1 MSRSRKVR
9 NERGIALITVLL
21 VALAV
26 SSIALAAAMW
36 TLNAALITKSGDR
49 TATLNDIALAGLE
62 EGRSQ
67 LNTNPAVYPSTGFAT
82 LATAA
87 PVTDALGN
95 TVPNVRRSV
104 YVGPDGITG
113 GQYGVYGTIISTVR
127 DTFGNQVVRRL
138 QINQESFAKFAYF
151 TNIEGTI
158 QFANNDQ
165 IRGPVHSNDLL
176 KINSSGATFFDQVTT
191 TASSIQGENYAT
203 FMGPTP
209 KKSVAPIAMPT
220 TAAFPALQGRAAAAS
235 MSFVSNLNGNT
246 PGEASL
252 RIDFVALDLNGDDDS
267 TDVNEGFIRIY
278 QDNLRPWYVTATL
291 SGNPGPTGD
300 IRRSPNC
307 GAAIPGG
314 AGVGTNGR
322 FRTAA
327 DTNFAGA
334 PSPPTSAAR
343 VTAATNLLSS
353 GTRKCYLGGDP
364 RLTAVNWPNVS
375 AADWAAV
382 VGDWPGT
389 GRGWI
394 PRPVAVGAPTGN
406 ALFTARPDNAYL
418 WPINRE
424 YNPAWQGVIYVQGK
438 VALSGVVN
446 GRVTVASPNTIVI
459 ADDFRSAVD
468 PGSAA
473 AADCSLIAGLF
484 AGGDILVANNTIN
497 APQQIGG
504 VNPYRTYD
512 ETTQEDIHAVLLALN
527 IFGAESY
534 DTGPASGEACGAVN
548 NGRGCL
554 NLNGGV
560 IQNTRGAVGL
570 VDGHGYV
577 KRYSYN
583 ACAATDPPPYFP
595 TTGRFVR
602 NRIYELDPKGFTVAG
617 WFAANQ
623 NN

>member
-9 NERGIALITVLL
+9 NRRGIALITVLL

-26 SSIALAAAMW
+26 SGIALAAAMW
-36 TLNAALITKSGDR
+36 TLNAALITRSGDR

-67 LNTNPAVYPSTGFAT
+67 MNANPALYPSTGYAT

-87 PVTDALGN
+87 PVTDVLGN
-95 TVPNVRRSV
+95 TVPNVRRSI

-138 QINQESFAKFAYF
+138 QINQESFAKFSYF
-151 TNIEGTI
+151 TNTEGNI
-158 QFANNDQ
+158 VFANNDQ
-165 IRGPVHSNDLL
+165 IRGPVHSNDQI
-176 KINSSGATFFDQVTT
+176 KISNSGATFFDQVTT
-191 TASSIQGENYAT
+191 AAPSIQNEGAAT
-203 FMGPTP
+203 FMGPAP
-209 KKSVAPIAMPT
+209 KKNVAPIAMPS
-220 TAAFPALQGRAAAAS
+220 TAAFPALQGRAAAAG
-235 MSFVSNLNGNT
+235 MSFVSNLNGNSA
-246 PGEASL
+246 GEASL
-252 RIDFVALDLNGDDDS
+252 RIEFVALDLNGDGDS

-291 SGNPGPTGD
+291 SGNPGPAGD

-307 GAAIPGG
+307 GAGIPGG

-353 GTRKCYLGGDP
+353 GNRKCYLGGDP
-364 RLTAVNWPNVS
+364 RLTAVNWPNVA

-382 VGDWPGT
+382 VGDWAGT
-389 GRGWI
+389 GRGWM
-394 PRPVAVGAPTGN
+394 PRPAGVGAPAGN
-406 ALFTARPDNAYL
+406 ALFAARPDNAYL

-459 ADDFRSAVD
+459 ADYFRSAVD

-473 AADCSLIAGLF
+473 AADCAVIAGLF
-484 AGGDILVANNTIN
+484 AGADILVANNTIN

-534 DTGPASGEACGAVN
+534 DTGPSSGEACGAVN

-602 NRIYELDPKGFTVAG
+602 NRVYELDPKGFTVAG

>member
-1 MSRSRKVR
+1 MSRSSKAR

-26 SSIALAAAMW
+26 SGIALAGAMW
-36 TLNAALITKSGDR
+36 TLNATLITRSGDR

-67 LNTNPAVYPSTGFAT
+67 LNANPAVYPSTGFAT

-87 PVTDALGN
+87 PVTDVLGSP
-95 TVPNVRRSV
+95 VPNVRRSI

-138 QINQESFAKFAYF
+138 QINQESFAKFSYF
-151 TNIEGTI
+151 TNTEGAI
-158 QFANNDQ
+158 VFANNDQ
-165 IRGPVHSNDLL
+165 IRGPVHSNDQI
-176 KINSSGATFFDQVTT
+176 KINVSGATFFDQVTT
-191 TASSIQGENYAT
+191 AANSIQGENNAT
-203 FMGPTP
+203 FMGPPP
-209 KKSVAPIAMPT
+209 KKNVAPIAMPT
-220 TAAFPALQGRAAAAS
+220 TAQFPALQARAVAAG
-235 MSFVSNLNGNT
+235 MSFASNLNGNS
-246 PGEASL
+246 PGETSV
-252 RIDFVALDLNGDDDS
+252 RIEFVALDLNGDGDS
-267 TDVNEGFIRIY
+267 TDTNEGFIRVY
-278 QDNLRPWYVTATL
+278 QDNARPWYVTATL
-291 SGNPGPTGD
+291 SGNPGPNGD
-300 IRRSPNC
+300 LRRSPNC
-307 GAAIPGG
+307 GAAIPGVG
-314 AGVGTNGR
+314 GTNGR

-327 DTNFAGA
+327 DTNPGG
-334 PSPPTSAAR
+334 AR
-343 VTAATNLLSS
+343 VAAATNLLQS
-353 GTRKCYLGGDP
+353 GNRRCYLGGDP
-364 RLTAVNWPNVS
+364 RLTAVNWPNVT
-375 AADWAAV
+375 ALDWALVQGNWA
-382 VGDWPGT
+382 GGAA
-389 GRGWI
+389 GWI
-394 PRPVAVGAPTGN
+394 PRPAGIGAPTAVAAFAN
-406 ALFTARPDNAYL
+406 RPDNAYL

-424 YNPAWQGVIYVQGK
+424 YNPAWQGVIYVAGK

-446 GRVTVASPNTIVI
+446 GKVTVASPNTIVI
-459 ADDFRSAVD
+459 GDDFRSAVD

-473 AADCSLIAGLF
+473 AADCAIIAGLF
-484 AGGDILVANNTIN
+484 AGGDILVANNTLN
-497 APQQIGG
+497 APQQIAGA
-504 VNPYRTYD
+504 NPYRTYD

-534 DTGPASGEACGAVN
+534 DTGPSSGESCGATN

-583 ACAATDPPPYFP
+583 ACAATDPPPDFP

-602 NRIYELDPKGFTVAG
+602 NRIYELDPKGFSVTA